1 MKERKTCNWK
11 GCVVGIPEEVG
22 KEKWDVNMIYF
33 IVYKYAILKK
43 IIN

>member
-1 MKERKTCNWK
+1 M
-11 GCVVGIPEEVG
+11 GIPEEVG